1 MSNEELK
8 NRMDGILAG
17 AGKKLKDVPEYAK
30 NRTERKVTM
39 DTINSWRKGKTQ
51 LSAELVIVYAE
62 LGDVL
67 PSWILEDYSFENGI
81 KKVIYRDIPERQK
94 IYNYNVRKNVKGV
107 LDEYRKENMVEKGK
121 DWYGIKENGKLNM
134 EDDFLIWMWE
144 EIKRIEKVSIDYIVK
159 ISEMTGKG
167 IDEIMLGKS
176 EILDEVERKTK
187 KLMEAYKKC

>member
-1 MSNEELK
+1 
-8 NRMDGILAG
+8 
-17 AGKKLKDVPEYAK
+17 
-30 NRTERKVTM
+30 M

>member
-1 MSNEELK
+1 
-8 NRMDGILAG
+8 
-17 AGKKLKDVPEYAK
+17 
-30 NRTERKVTM
+30 
-39 DTINSWRKGKTQ
+39 
-51 LSAELVIVYAE
+51 
-62 LGDVL
+62 
-67 PSWILEDYSFENGI
+67 
-81 KKVIYRDIPERQK
+81 
-94 IYNYNVRKNVKGV
+94 
-107 LDEYRKENMVEKGK
+107 MVEKGK
-121 DWYGIKENGKLNM
+121 YWYGIKENGKLNM

>member
-107 LDEYRKENMVEKGK
+107 LDEYRKENMVEKVK